1 MLNETDN
8 SIPSLKLPEMTLSS
22 KRNEKL
28 NSGRWKPNE
37 HDKFLE
43 AIIIHGNDWKLVQ
56 KCIKSRSSTQ
66 ARSHAQKFLLK
77 LRKKLKIE
85 PDSNNKLSNES
96 IDKIVKEIIEN
107 SCLRSNHI
115 IDKEKLVKL
124 IMGFSNLLVGKVSP
138 QSAFPENTSNNYFFN
153 NQDSY
158 FDNNVPFQNSF
169 FKSDCSDGGKKVFN
183 IEKVFKGDRKLSIN
197 VSNADTMVT
206 DKSKR
211 SDASCFFNGDS
222 TKGHFQINQINNQ
235 NDLIKYLFQNPQQDP
250 SNPNKNVIN
259 IISINICNKNDG
271 ENINNNQANP
281 FTNQFLNSTS
291 DNNSN
296 AQRKA
301 ILNILGTSFPNNNLN
316 NLKLVSTTPLIIP
329 NKGVVSNKEDGSAV
343 IKPDE
348 IKYDVHSIS
357 VNKGTTVSSPNSN
370 NFEQDFYENSNGS
383 PNYFNQMKTDEDE
396 YDKFFEWN

>member
-1 MLNETDN
+1 MLHETDN
-8 SIPSLKLPEMTLSS
+8 TIPSLKLPEMTLSS

-37 HDKFLE
+37 HEKFLE

-96 IDKIVKEIIEN
+96 IDRIVKEIIEN
-107 SCLRSNHI
+107 SCLRNNHI
-115 IDKEKLVKL
+115 IDKDKLVKL
-124 IMGFSNLLVGKVSP
+124 IMGFSNLLVGKVNP
-138 QSAFPENTSNNYFFN
+138 QSGFPENNSNNYFFN

-158 FDNNVPFQNSF
+158 IDNNIPFNNSF
-169 FKSDCSDGGKKVFN
+169 FKSDCNDVGRKVFN
-183 IEKVFKGDRKLSIN
+183 IEKVFKGDRKPSLTI
-197 VSNADTMVT
+197 SNSDTMLT

-211 SDASCFFNGDS
+211 NEVSSFFNGDS
-222 TKGHFQINQINNQ
+222 SKGHFQINQISNQ
-235 NDLIKYLFQNPQQDP
+235 NDLLKYLFQTPQQDP

-259 IISINICNKNDG
+259 IISINICNKNEG
-271 ENINNNQANP
+271 ENSNQVNP
-281 FTNQFLNSTS
+281 FNNTFLNSPS
-291 DNNSN
+291 DNNTSN
-296 AQRKA
+296 NSQRKA

-329 NKGVVSNKEDGSAV
+329 NKSVNSNKEEMS
-343 IKPDE
+343 DE
-348 IKYDVHSIS
+348 MKTDEMKYDVHSIS
-357 VNKGTTVSSPNSN
+357 VNKATTVSSPNSN
-370 NFEQDFYENSNGS
+370 NFEQDFYENSSSS
-383 PNYFNQMKTDEDE
+383 PNYFNQIKTDEDE